1 MDTGHLCHLLRF
13 GNAKDLH
20 LHAMRG
26 SVFESLVISE
36 LIKNYVHRGQE
47 QSLYFWRD
55 SSGNE
60 IDVVIEG
67 DGAALPVEIKSGQTV
82 ASDFFNER
90 DDNFSRDRQI

>member
-1 MDTGHLCHLLRF
+1 MKIGL
-13 GNAKDLH
+13 G
-20 LHAMRG
+20 
-26 SVFESLVISE
+26 I

-82 ASDFFNER
+82 ASDFFNGIECWR
-90 DDNFSRDRQI
+90 KLAGAPKHPAALVY